1 MELNDRVYELS
12 VQGNLSG
19 QEVRVKL
26 NDQEIPAGE
35 SFVQAKHII
44 KKLEFET
51 GKMRGNSILEH
62 YVVKDGFLTDKEG
75 NRISFACER
84 FPDIKI
90 NRIKTP
96 FLLNDEVEVD
106 IKYIKDI
113 TSLLNIQVPEDTIKG
128 LSDEELKALQDER
141 ERTTAEAETKRLEQE
156 AEDARLKAEADE
168 KAAEAARVAEEEAK
182 TKAEQDAAAEATRIA
197 EEEAEKSEQAR
208 IQAEKE
214 AEDAKKAE
222 EEARI
227 QAEKSAKEAEEAAEA
242 ERKRIE
248 EEEKSYVL
256 NAKEFDKLSRRNKK
270 AGMTLYENKAG
281 YHFFYGPDLPKGEEP
296 MILRK
301 RANGTYEELKGG
313 IVDESDEEVEFEF
326 EHVDG
331 TEFTVIL
338 NLGTEDMTIE
348 KN

>member
-19 QEVRVKL
+19 QEIRVKL
-26 NDQEIPAGE
+26 NDKEIPAGE
-35 SFVQAKHII
+35 NFVQAKHII

-75 NRISFACER
+75 NRISFSCER
-84 FPDIKI
+84 FPEIKI

-106 IKYIKDI
+106 LAYIKLV
-113 TSLLNIQVPEDTIKG
+113 TSLLNMQNPEDTIKG
-128 LSDEELKALQDER
+128 FSDEEIKALQDEK
-141 ERTTAEAETKRLEQE
+141 ERSLAETEAKRLEQE
-156 AEDARLKAEADE
+156 AEEARIKAEEDE
-168 KAAEAARVAEEEAK
+168 KTAEEARKTEEEAK

-197 EEEAEKSEQAR
+197 EEEAKKSEEAK

-214 AEDAKKAE
+214 AEDAKKVEEEAKIQADKSA

-227 QAEKSAKEAEEAAEA
+227 AAEE

-256 NAKEFDKLSRRNKK
+256 SAKEFDKLSRRNKK
-270 AGMTLYENKAG
+270 AGMAEYTSKEG

-296 MILRK
+296 CILKK
-301 RANGTYEELKGG
+301 RSNGTYEELKGG
-313 IVDESDEEVEFEF
+313 IVDESAEEVEFEF
-326 EHVDG
+326 ELIDG

-338 NLGTEDMTIE
+338 NLESEDMTIE